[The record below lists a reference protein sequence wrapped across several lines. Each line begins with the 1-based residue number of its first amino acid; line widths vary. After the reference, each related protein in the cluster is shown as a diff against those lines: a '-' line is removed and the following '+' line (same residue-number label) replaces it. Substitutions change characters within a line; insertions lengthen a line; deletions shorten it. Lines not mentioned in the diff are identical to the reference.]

1 MRDDDTGDTGP
12 DADRNTRE
20 GRVGATNMQICD
32 RILAMANER
41 ANPPLELRYKK
52 GRVGLGAAGSFFNV
66 LVFWPKKSRMPFT
79 INVSEAAAWKQ
90 RLDDAGLNAS
100 SKRSDRVLVRVTEA
114 ELAEH
119 EELIRELM
127 HKAVEEYQS

>member
-1 MRDDDTGDTGP
+1 
-12 DADRNTRE
+12 
-20 GRVGATNMQICD
+20 MQICD

-41 ANPPLELRYKK
+41 ANPPLQLRYKK

-79 INVSEAAAWKQ
+79 INISDAATWKQ
-90 RLDDAGLNAS
+90 RLEDVGLNAS

-119 EELIRELM
+119 QQLIRELT